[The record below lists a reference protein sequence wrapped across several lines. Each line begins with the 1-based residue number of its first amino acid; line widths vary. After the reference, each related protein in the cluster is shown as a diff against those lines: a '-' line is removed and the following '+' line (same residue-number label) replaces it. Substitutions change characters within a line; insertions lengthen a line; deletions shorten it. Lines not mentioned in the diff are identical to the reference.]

1 MQRRALVLVTVLG
14 VGSAAAQETP
24 RTPWGHPDFQGTWT
38 NATLTPLQRPAELG
52 AKEFYTPAELAE
64 FAAQRRAATNADRPL
79 RAGDVGSYNDFFFER
94 GSGGVKTGRT
104 SLVIEPRDRAPGAI
118 ATGPRIGITRAVD
131 RALRFWIEGNPN
143 VSRAGTRDARSRSRQ
158 PSG

>member
-64 FAAQRRAATNADRPL
+64 FAAQFKSTAKDGDSPSPTAQNAASSKLVDADTTLPEE
-79 RAGDVGSYNDFFFER
+79 D
-94 GSGGVKTGRT
+94 
-104 SLVIEPRDRAPGAI
+104 I
-118 ATGPRIGITRAVD
+118 
-131 RALRFWIEGNPN
+131 
-143 VSRAGTRDARSRSRQ
+143 SRKGH
-158 PSG
+158 